1 MITVEDDDDADCIKS
16 KVHID
21 DGHEFTW
28 IIMMMKVMIRMSDE

>member
-21 DGHEFTW
+21 DED
-28 IIMMMKVMIRMSDE
+28 DESYDDYYDER